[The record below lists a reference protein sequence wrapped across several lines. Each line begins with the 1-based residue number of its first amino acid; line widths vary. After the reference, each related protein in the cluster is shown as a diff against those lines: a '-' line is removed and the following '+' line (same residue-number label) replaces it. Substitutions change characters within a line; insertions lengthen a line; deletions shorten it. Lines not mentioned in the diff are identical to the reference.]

1 MKEQSKI
8 PTGKVKRASAFIKT
22 GAKVGG
28 NYLKHYTKKAFNSDL
43 SKEQLHK
50 DNAED
55 IFSSLGNLKGSVLKV
70 VQMMSMDKNFLPKE
84 YVEKFT
90 KAQYSAPPLSYP
102 LVVKTFRKYFGE
114 SPESLFDSFSRKAF
128 NAASI
133 GQVHRAT
140 LADQK
145 LAVKIQY
152 PGVGNSVSSDL
163 KIARPIA
170 VALLDLNEADLDQ
183 YMEEVETKLLE
194 ETDYGLELKRSMEI
208 SQACAE
214 LPGVF
219 FPRYYPDYSCARI
232 ITMEWLDGLHLNEFL
247 QTGPSQELRNEVGQR
262 LWDFYQF
269 QIHTLQQLH
278 ADPHPGNFLFRD
290 DGTVGIIDFG
300 CVKVLPKSF
309 YEKYFQLINRNL
321 LLDARRKEELF
332 YELEFLHPADTKE
345 EKTYFIKV
353 FGDSIDLLGRPF
365 YEGSF
370 DFGDD
375 AYFES
380 IYQMG
385 ESLSRSKKL
394 RASKSGRG
402 SKHGL
407 YLNRTYFGLYNILNH
422 LKAHIKTDNWMVVS
436 Q

>member
-1 MKEQSKI
+1 M
-8 PTGKVKRASAFIKT
+8 KT

-28 NYLKHYTKKAFNSDL
+28 NYLKHYTKRVFNPDL

-50 DNAED
+50 DNADD
-55 IFSSLGNLKGSVLKV
+55 IFASLGNLKGSVLKV

-84 YVEKFT
+84 YAEKFAI
-90 KAQYSAPPLSYP
+90 AQYNAPPLSYP
-102 LVVKTFRKYFGE
+102 LVVKTFKKYFGK
-114 SPESLFDSFSRKAF
+114 SPEALFDTFSRKAF

-140 LADQK
+140 LGNQD

-152 PGVGNSVSSDL
+152 PGVGSSVSSDL

-170 VALLDLNEADLDQ
+170 VALLDLNEVDLDQ
-183 YMEEVETKLLE
+183 YMGEVESKLLE
-194 ETDYGLELKRSMEI
+194 ETDYELELQRSMTI
-208 SQACAE
+208 SDACAE
-214 LPGVF
+214 LPGVV
-219 FPRYYPDYSCARI
+219 FPKYYPKYSCQKI
-232 ITMEWLDGLHLNEFL
+232 ITMQWLDGMHLNEFL
-247 QTGPSQELRNEVGQR
+247 QSNPSPELRNEIGQR

-269 QIHTLQQLH
+269 QIHNLQQLH

-300 CVKVLPKSF
+300 CVKVLPKEF
-309 YEKYFQLINRNL
+309 YRKYFQLINREL
-321 LLDARRKEELF
+321 ILDEKRKEELF
-332 YELEFLHPADTKE
+332 YELEFLHPDDSKE
-345 EKTYFIKV
+345 EKAYFVKV

-365 YEGSF
+365 YQGSF
-370 DFGDD
+370 DFADD
-375 AYFES
+375 SYFES

-385 ESLSRSKKL
+385 EDLSRSKEL

-422 LKAHIKTDNWMVVS
+422 LRAHIKTDNWMVVNL
-436 Q
+436 